1 MYTFTTVM
9 LCMKKMPFTLMSH
22 APYLKKCLTIG
33 MTVGLCLLGFEAH
46 AHGGRG
52 NPKPLYIMGQDS
64 AITVTVSQYELAL
77 AQVLSEICPAM
88 LTKEEREQFNE
99 AYHKQLRKFIP
110 KVENPSEILRR
121 LSGQQEYRLALQK
134 VRSWTADYPDSENHA
149 LCQEFAQKIHSF

>member
-1 MYTFTTVM
+1 MSVFATVM
-9 LCMKKMPFTLMSH
+9 LYMKKISLALVSRASF
-22 APYLKKCLTIG
+22 LKKCLTIG
-33 MTVGLCLLGFEAH
+33 TTVGLCLLSFEAH

-88 LTKEEREQFNE
+88 LTQEEREQFNE
-99 AYHKQLRKFIP
+99 AYHKQLRKFLP
-110 KVENPSEILRR
+110 KVDNPSEILRR
-121 LSGQQEYRLALQK
+121 LSGQQEYRSALQR

-149 LCQEFAQKIHSF
+149 LCQELVQQTHSF